1 MKSLV
6 KRNDIITILKGSIS
20 AICFSLIAVL
30 IFAFVIRTLGVNDSL
45 IMPINQVIKIFSIFF
60 GVAFGLKCNSMH
72 GLVRGAIIGALYT
85 IIAYLTFSI
94 LSASFSFGL
103 GTVYDLIFGLII
115 GAICG
120 VIYVNVHKN

>member
-6 KRNDIITILKGSIS
+6 KRNDIVTVLKGSVG
-20 AICFSLIAVL
+20 AVCFSLIAIL
-30 IFAFVIRTLGVNDSL
+30 IFAFIIRTFGVNDAF

-60 GVAFGLKCNSMH
+60 GVAFALKNNSMH

-85 IIAYLTFSI
+85 VIAYLTFSI
-94 LSASFSFGL
+94 LSASFSFSL
-103 GTVYDLIFGLII
+103 STIYDLLFGTVI

-120 VIYVNVHKN
+120 VIYVNLRKN